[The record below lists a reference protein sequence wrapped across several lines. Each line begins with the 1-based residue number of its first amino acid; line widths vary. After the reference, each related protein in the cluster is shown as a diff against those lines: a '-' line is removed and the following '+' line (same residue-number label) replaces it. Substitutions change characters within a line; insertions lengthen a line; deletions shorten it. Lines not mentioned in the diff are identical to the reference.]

1 MSCFDGYK
9 AHIHNINIHISIQF
23 VTPFSMEALPGAISD
38 SVPLL
43 YASFRNIHIY
53 ISIPGVTPFSMKAL
67 IGAISDSVPL
77 FGYHKASYIMAS
89 AVLGSVSYIVLGSV
103 DLSAK
108 VVAFLFFMVNIE
120 LATSDLLCEG
130 KYAEL
135 MRAKPG

>member
-1 MSCFDGYK
+1 
-9 AHIHNINIHISIQF
+9 
-23 VTPFSMEALPGAISD
+23 
-38 SVPLL
+38 
-43 YASFRNIHIY
+43 
-53 ISIPGVTPFSMKAL
+53 MKAL

-89 AVLGSVSYIVLGSV
+89 AVLGSASYIVLGSI

-108 VVAFLFFMVNIE
+108 VVAFLFFLVNIE